1 MIQAQGRDEFCA
13 RCVDY
18 LQTGALPDDPKQAN
32 CVVAHARNMGLT
44 GQPGLLVNHWD
55 TSGPFRRRVRRVQV
69 VVPADQDIRK
79 QLIAWAHSLGVGGHT
94 GTTKT
99 MATLRAHYWWRNQYK
114 DVLEYVRSCERCQRQ
129 KNPAAHL
136 RALPGPC
143 KRPGPTAPGQEW
155 HLDSTKVAKVDI
167 MVYVDAFSRWPEV
180 KIFEQPPTGR
190 SMIEGLVEKVISRWG
205 VPGKIHMD
213 NISYNREKD
222 FRAACERMGITC
234 SYSTEYRSQANGLVE
249 SKMSVLKKLIRS
261 VAFENPANWRT
272 LMPLALLVY
281 RCAVNKTTGLDPF
294 YVKTGRRCVLP
305 CVFNRAV
312 ENLLQEGEVE
322 TPNVYAASLVD
333 RVKEAY
339 RVARRNIA
347 RSKEHY
353 NDEALLPVYF
363 NEGDLVW
370 IFTPRLIKSSAN
382 VFKDLW
388 CGPFQITKRVN
399 AVICEIT
406 STTNPRDKRRTH
418 VSRLK
423 PKL

>member
-1 MIQAQGRDEFCA
+1 
-13 RCVDY
+13 
-18 LQTGALPDDPKQAN
+18 
-32 CVVAHARNMGLT
+32 
-44 GQPGLLVNHWD
+44 
-55 TSGPFRRRVRRVQV
+55 RVQV

-143 KRPGPTAPGQEW
+143 RRPGPTAPGQEW

-167 MVYVDAFSRWPEV
+167 MVYVDAFSRWTEV
-180 KIFEQPPTGR
+180 KMFEQPPTGR
-190 SMIEGLVEKVISRWG
+190 SMMEGLVEKVISRWG

-294 YVKTGRRCVLP
+294 YVNTGRRCVLP

-363 NEGDLVW
+363 NVGDLVW
-370 IFTPRLIKSSAN
+370 LFTPRLIKSSAN

-388 CGPFQITKRVN
+388 CGPFQITKKVN

-423 PKL
+423 LKL